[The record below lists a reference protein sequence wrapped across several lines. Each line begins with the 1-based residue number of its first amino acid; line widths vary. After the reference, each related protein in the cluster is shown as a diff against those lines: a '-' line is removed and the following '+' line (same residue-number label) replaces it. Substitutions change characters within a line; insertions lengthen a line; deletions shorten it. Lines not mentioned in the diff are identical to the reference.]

1 MMWES
6 VEWNDLAWEW
16 EKWGAVANM
25 IVKKNKRLH
34 LARILKHVISNLIVY
49 MKDFVQV
56 PA

>member
-1 MMWES
+1 MWES